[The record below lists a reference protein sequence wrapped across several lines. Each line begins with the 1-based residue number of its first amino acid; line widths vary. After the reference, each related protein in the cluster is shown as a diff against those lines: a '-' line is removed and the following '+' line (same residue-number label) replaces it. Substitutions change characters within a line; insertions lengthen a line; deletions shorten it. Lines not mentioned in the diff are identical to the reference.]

1 MKSEPDVFSFE
12 DLKNRPGRASLWDG
26 VRNYQARNLMRD
38 QMKKGDLVLFYH
50 SSCAEPGV
58 QGLAEIVSEEALPDP
73 TQFDEASE
81 YFDPKAT
88 KDAPRWFCVKVR
100 YREPFRQAVT
110 LAAIKEEPALEDM
123 LVRKRGQRLSVQ
135 PVEPAHFRQ
144 ICEMGGVS

>member
-12 DLKNRPGRASLWDG
+12 DLKSRPGSASLWDG

-58 QGLAEIVSEEALPDP
+58 QGLAEVVSEKAVPDP

-88 KDAPRWFCVKVR
+88 KEAPRWFCVKIG

-110 LAAIKEEPALEDM
+110 LAAIKEEAALEDM

-135 PVEPAHFRQ
+135 PVEAVHFRR